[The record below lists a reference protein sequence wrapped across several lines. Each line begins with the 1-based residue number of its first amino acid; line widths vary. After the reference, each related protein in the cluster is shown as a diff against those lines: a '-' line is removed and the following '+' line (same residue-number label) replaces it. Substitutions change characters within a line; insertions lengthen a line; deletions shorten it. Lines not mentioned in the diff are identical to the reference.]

1 MNIEDLVAKYVALRD
16 KKAALE
22 AAHKEKL
29 APINNAMMKVEGL
42 LLRSLNELG
51 GEAASIKTASGTAYI
66 THRTSAKVRD
76 WEGFFEGFVVP
87 NQAWHMINHAAN
99 KTAVA
104 EFVEENQAAPPGIEW
119 VREAAVNINRPRTR

>member
-1 MNIEDLVAKYVALRD
+1 MNLEDLVAKYVALRD
-16 KKAALE
+16 RKAALE

-29 APINNAMMKVEGL
+29 APLNSAMDKVEGL
-42 LLRSLNELG
+42 LLRALNDIG

-76 WEGFFEGFVVP
+76 WEGFFEGYVVP
-87 NQAWHMINHAAN
+87 NAAWHMVNRACN

-104 EFVEENQAAPPGIEW
+104 EFIEEYQTPPPGIEW